1 MNLFTKAFLPGAALL
16 FIGSAVHAQSSCT
29 ASFTYS
35 ITGMT
40 INVVSTS
47 TGVTPNTSYTWS
59 WGDSQSGSGQST
71 SYTYAAP
78 GTYSVCLIIYELPTF
93 CADSACATVTI
104 GSSGIADFSKTLLT
118 MNVSPN
124 PSNSQAVI
132 GYSSTAEG
140 EVLLEAYDMLGNK
153 VAVLEKESKP
163 AGSYEARFDTQGLPE
178 GIYFVKLR
186 VNGREAVTKLTVL
199 H

>member
-1 MNLFTKAFLPGAALL
+1 MNLFTKSLVMGASAVL
-16 FIGSAVHAQSSCT
+16 IGSAAYAQSTCT
-29 ASFTYS
+29 ASFTYTV
-35 ITGMT
+35 TGLT
-40 INVVSTS
+40 LNVTSTS
-47 TGVTPNTSYTWS
+47 TGVSGNTQYAWT
-59 WGDSQSGSGQST
+59 WGDATNGTGATASHTYSG
-71 SYTYAAP
+71 P
-78 GTYSVCLIIYELPTF
+78 GTYSVCLLITDF
-93 CADSACATVTI
+93 TTCADSACINVVI
-104 GSSGIADFSKTLLT
+104 GSSGIEDFSKTLLT